1 MQLVPNAVLLGSLPE
16 STVEAGGHR
25 GIMALR
31 ALEKTFGRVQALW
44 KPVATEEAFEIVRR
58 RLFQT
63 ITDEQTRETVCRAY
77 ADAYI
82 SEGAKLPGE
91 TQEARYFDRLIQALS
106 HPSRSSL
113 IDYTKI
119 GLR

>member
-1 MQLVPNAVLLGSLPE
+1 MPCFWDPYPNRQWKRAATGE
-16 STVEAGGHR
+16 
-25 GIMALR
+25 IMALS

-77 ADAYI
+77 ADTYMLQKAQSYQERHKKRAI
-82 SEGAKLPGE
+82 STA
-91 TQEARYFDRLIQALS
+91 
-106 HPSRSSL
+106 
-113 IDYTKI
+113 
-119 GLR
+119 